1 MLHVAPEMAVSYL
14 LELDYITSTCILSHY
29 SVVRTPRHAIILG
42 LAHLIRVYI
51 YIYIY
56 DKKQSRKLMDV
67 TYCGLD

>member
-14 LELDYITSTCILSHY
+14 LELDYITSTCILFHY

-51 YIYIY
+51 Y

-67 TYCGLD
+67 TYCELN

>member
-14 LELDYITSTCILSHY
+14 LELDYITSTCILFHY

-51 YIYIY
+51 Y